1 MKPDPRVRSEDGF
14 TLVELLVYCLLM
26 VIVVTIASGIL
37 ITVMKNT
44 TTVTAMNETTSAD
57 QLAVDSIDSSI
68 RNSSDFQLTNPSG
81 TDQLLITRMAS
92 TAAGPITWSCMAW
105 YYSAAGTGSIRSMR
119 SITTILP
126 PTAAGLATWTLLAD
140 GVSPLSGTSIF
151 TATAKQVTVKFKSAS
166 ANQTPIGIT
175 SAAVSRAG
183 ASGSPAC
190 Y

>member
-1 MKPDPRVRSEDGF
+1 MTMEPHTRSEDGF
-14 TLVELLVYCLLM
+14 TLIELLVYCMLL
-26 VIVVTIASGIL
+26 VIVVAIASGML
-37 ITVMKNT
+37 ITVMKT
-44 TTVTAMNETTSAD
+44 STTVTAMNDTTTSG

-81 TDQLLITRMAS
+81 TDQLLITRTAS

-105 YYSAAGTGSIRSMR
+105 YYSAAGKGSIRSLR
-119 SITTILP
+119 STTTIVP
-126 PTAAGLATWTLLAD
+126 PTAAALATWTLLDD
-140 GVSPLSGTSIF
+140 GVSPLSGTAIF
-151 TATAKQVTVKFKSAS
+151 STTSNQVTVSFKGAS